1 MSEVLAISAELR
13 SKKGTGAARELRRQ
27 GRVPAVIYGAGKEAI
42 SISIAENEITKYY
55 RQPQYIS
62 RLIEFQVG
70 ENKYKV
76 LPKAIQLHPLT
87 DVVRH
92 ADFVF
97 LEKDIQKMQV
107 PIVYKNKENCIGVKR
122 GGYFN
127 IVKRSLPLN
136 CPVSNLPRKIEIDVT
151 DVPIGTSIKAKELD
165 LPEGISLT
173 TDPEFVIASII
184 GRKGKSL
191 EEEEAAEGEGAAEGE
206 EGEEGEKNGKEAKSQ

>member
-27 GRVPAVIYGAGKEAI
+27 GRVPAVIYGAGKETI

-62 RLIEFQVG
+62 RLIEFEVG
-70 ENKYKV
+70 KDKYKV
-76 LPKAIQLHPLT
+76 LPKAVELHPLT
-87 DVVRH
+87 DIVRH

-107 PIVYKNKENCIGVKR
+107 PIIYKNKENCIGVKR

-127 IVKRSLPLN
+127 IVKRSLILS
-136 CPVSNLPRKIEIDVT
+136 CPVTNLLRKIEIDVT
-151 DVPIGTSIKAKELD
+151 DLLIGTSIKAKDLD

-173 TDPEFVIASII
+173 TDPEFIIASII
-184 GRKGKSL
+184 GRKGRA
-191 EEEEAAEGEGAAEGE
+191 EEEEEETEAEGE
-206 EGEEGEKNGKEAKSQ
+206 EAEAEGEEAEKNGKEAKS